1 MQKDSEL
8 DSILQEARESYQ
20 KRIDELKCSL
30 KTISSHEKASK
41 SEYEKFSPFKNTGSE
56 SLNYSTTFRPSQTE
70 FKKSLK
76 SSQSED
82 FNFVSRISDN
92 IKASNQKNNEEL
104 IEEIRQRSIQLTDMQ
119 ENLERVKKNYE
130 EAENVNSELRNRIKE
145 LTINLNKV
153 SEENS
158 RLRELKSEPNVR
170 DLQDLK
176 IHYKKKVSRMR
187 EELLN
192 RDSEN
197 QRMRKELDT
206 QARLQTSIR
215 QVCETQVKEISEE
228 YAKSLKQAGSIHNEE
243 MLKLKKG
250 FDSITESQIQEFL
263 NEMDTLKTALLEY
276 EHANKAYKEKF
287 ERLILSKDQ
296 TDQILQEKE
305 QNLNESQKHT
315 QQLRKEIEKYQ
326 NSHQTQEKLLRD
338 KENQLAESQ
347 ILIQKLKAEYS
358 NSLKKIE
365 KYEKS
370 FQDLE
375 KIYEDKIKQLT
386 EENLKKQQCV
396 NKLIEELDREERI
409 LGKFKQDFELRLEEE
424 RMKSHSFEVESKELD
439 LAFNELRKALEN
451 VKYKNSI
458 LESQLEAQSLEFKK
472 SQEFENTK
480 QSERIR
486 ILENELRSI
495 YAANTAQA
503 KEMEMLKQLCGE
515 IEVKQE
521 NEIKELIHSHQ
532 DNIRELRKN
541 DRFEYLQLCEALEA
555 TKLSLHH
562 AESNLDKYEKVIKD
576 LQIKEKG
583 YLGVVKNV
591 DNYKKQAEEAIAQY
605 RTLSLQY
612 SKTKSNF
619 QNTKDYFYARFK
631 KLKDCYKACIKNTLD
646 NFHDFK
652 NFQEKSLSTLLKT
665 LILQIESLKS
675 NQNVSTQKLIIEN
688 NSLKTAFD
696 KAQNQISLLEKEL
709 QTYLTRHK
717 NLEDQNHHLQLT
729 IDLNDPQKQKSHY
742 LGIIKSLLSN
752 LAGLE
757 STATESFTELE
768 TSVVHLKEFIS
779 QDAAQYRLKQQDTLE
794 QAKKSIE
801 FYRDKLLKLEN
812 EKTSEL
818 NKSQNEL
825 FSLQQRLSQV
835 LEDIRDQKF

>member
-41 SEYEKFSPFKNTGSE
+41 SEYEKFSPFKNTGSDT
-56 SLNYSTTFRPSQTE
+56 LNYSTTFRPSQTD
-70 FKKSLK
+70 FQKSLK
-76 SSQSED
+76 PSKSGD
-82 FNFVSRISDN
+82 FNFVSRISDD
-92 IKASNQKNNEEL
+92 IEAHSQKNNEEL
-104 IEEIRQRSIQLTDMQ
+104 IEVVRQQNIQLTDMQ
-119 ENLERVKKNYE
+119 ENLERVKSNYE
-130 EAENVNSELRNRIKE
+130 EAENVNSDLRKRIKE
-145 LTINLNKV
+145 LTISLNKE

-187 EELLN
+187 EELIN
-192 RDSEN
+192 RDTEN

-215 QVCETQVKEISEE
+215 QVCETEVKEISEE

-250 FDSITESQIQEFL
+250 FDSITEAQIQEFL
-263 NEMDTLKTALLEY
+263 NEMDALKTALLEY

-287 ERLILSKDQ
+287 ERLIQSKDQ
-296 TDQILQEKE
+296 TDKVLQDKE
-305 QNLNESQKHT
+305 QNLAESQKYA
-315 QQLRKEIEKYQ
+315 QQLRREIEKLQ
-326 NSHQTQEKLLRD
+326 SSHLTNEKVLRD
-338 KENQLAESQ
+338 KENQIAESQ
-347 ILIQKLKAEYS
+347 LLIQKLKAEYS
-358 NSLKKIE
+358 NALKKIE

-409 LGKFKQDFELRLEEE
+409 LSKIKQDFELRLEEE
-424 RMKSHSFEVESKELD
+424 RTKSHSFEMESKELD
-439 LAFNELRKALEN
+439 LAFNEIRKALES
-451 VKYKNSI
+451 VKFKNSL
-458 LESQLEAQSLEFKK
+458 LESQLESQSLEFKK
-472 SQEFENTK
+472 SQEYENSK
-480 QSERIR
+480 HGERIR
-486 ILENELRSI
+486 ILENELKSI

-503 KEMEMLKQLCGE
+503 KEMEILKQLCGE

-521 NEIKELIHSHQ
+521 NEIKELIQNHQ

-576 LQIKEKG
+576 LQSKEKG
-583 YLGVVKNV
+583 YLGVIKNV
-591 DNYKKQAEEAIAQY
+591 DNYKKQSDEAIAQY

-612 SKTKSNF
+612 SKSKSNF
-619 QNTKDYFYARFK
+619 ENTKGYFLARFK
-631 KLKDCYKACIKNTLD
+631 KLKDCYKQCIKNALD
-646 NFHDFK
+646 NFQEFK
-652 NFQEKSLSTLLKT
+652 TFQEKSLSTLLKT
-665 LILQIESLKS
+665 LIFQIESMK
-675 NQNVSTQKLIIEN
+675 NTQNSSKQKLLTEN
-688 NSLKTAFD
+688 NSLKTAFE
-696 KAQNQISLLEKEL
+696 KAQNRISLLEKEL
-709 QTYLTRHK
+709 QTYSTRHK
-717 NLEDQNHHLQLT
+717 HLEDQNTHLQLT
-729 IDLNDPQKQKSHY
+729 IELNDPEKQKSHY
-742 LGIIKSLLSN
+742 LGIIKSLMSN

-757 STATESFTELE
+757 SSANESFIELE
-768 TSVVHLKEFIS
+768 NSVVGLKEFIT
-779 QDAAQYRLKQQDTLE
+779 QDAAQNKLKQQDTLE

-818 NKSQNEL
+818 NRSQNEL
-825 FSLQQRLSQV
+825 FGLQQRLSQV